1 MPVLP
6 SPSIHEAITPFGK
19 SFEGSIP
26 PLPPSKKAV
35 VAAAAPSREEDASA
49 AAASAASDA
58 KKTTGQ
64 NRIAAGSQGGAAAGE
79 PAEED
84 DVHLPEDEGGPR
96 SSAPCR
102 PPGDLGSR
110 RGIPFPEQQGARR
123 RRPRSIAYL
132 SRGDGR
138 GRRQRRRR
146 SPIASLSP
154 PERQT
159 EEEGGERRQ
168 RWAARHNMRP
178 GRIRRPRSS
187 SLRGG

>member
-64 NRIAAGSQGGAAAGE
+64 NRIAGGSQGGAAAGE

-110 RGIPFPEQQGARR
+110 RGIPFPEQALVGGGRAPLLTCRGETAVGGGNDGGDRQS
-123 RRPRSIAYL
+123 PR
-132 SRGDGR
+132 
-138 GRRQRRRR
+138 
-146 SPIASLSP
+146 
-154 PERQT
+154 
-159 EEEGGERRQ
+159 
-168 RWAARHNMRP
+168 
-178 GRIRRPRSS
+178 
-187 SLRGG
+187 